1 MLRNQRATIKDVARD
16 VGVSPQTV
24 SRVLN
29 KRPDVAAETRQR
41 IEAAIRRLNYHPST
55 IARSLFQKQS
65 HTLGLVIP
73 NLQSMPPYYTLRGI
87 ASQAEKDGY
96 RLLLE
101 ELIGS
106 DTDVRAV
113 LNNLQARQVDGIL
126 WNVPEIGNNRE
137 WLSDVLPELH
147 VPILFTFM
155 PPKPNVPVVTIDNV
169 QGAQLALHHLIEQGC
184 RKIGHISGPLEWWEA
199 QARLRTWR
207 ETLLGAGLLAEDR
220 QWVEGNWGADGGA
233 QAMSQLLAQFPEIDG
248 LFAGNDA
255 MALGALY
262 VAHQQGIR
270 VPQDVAVVGFDNFTA
285 GAAYLWP
292 PLTTVQQDQ
301 TELGITAVREL
312 VNLIDA
318 HRQGVMAP
326 MPAIQ
331 LPTKLIVRESSRKR

>member
-16 VGVSPQTV
+16 AGVSPQTV

-41 IEAAIRRLNYHPST
+41 IEEAIRRLNYHPST

-73 NLQSMPPYYTLRGI
+73 NFQALPPYFTLKGI
-87 ASQAEKDGY
+87 ASQAEREGY

-137 WLSDVLPELH
+137 WLADVLPELH

-155 PPKPNVPVVTIDNV
+155 PP
-169 QGAQLALHHLIEQGC
+169 
-184 RKIGHISGPLEWWEA
+184 
-199 QARLRTWR
+199 
-207 ETLLGAGLLAEDR
+207 
-220 QWVEGNWGADGGA
+220 
-233 QAMSQLLAQFPEIDG
+233 
-248 LFAGNDA
+248 
-255 MALGALY
+255 
-262 VAHQQGIR
+262 
-270 VPQDVAVVGFDNFTA
+270 
-285 GAAYLWP
+285 
-292 PLTTVQQDQ
+292 
-301 TELGITAVREL
+301 
-312 VNLIDA
+312 
-318 HRQGVMAP
+318 
-326 MPAIQ
+326 
-331 LPTKLIVRESSRKR
+331 